1 MFRLVVCI
9 DVMLIKLT
17 LSGIWGVYRLGGKK
31 QLGKVE
37 AGKSSGIDANH
48 SSAAA
53 VCKLYFHN

>member
-31 QLGKVE
+31 QLGKVQALMQIIHQQQRCVSFISIIE
-37 AGKSSGIDANH
+37 N
-48 SSAAA
+48 
-53 VCKLYFHN
+53 